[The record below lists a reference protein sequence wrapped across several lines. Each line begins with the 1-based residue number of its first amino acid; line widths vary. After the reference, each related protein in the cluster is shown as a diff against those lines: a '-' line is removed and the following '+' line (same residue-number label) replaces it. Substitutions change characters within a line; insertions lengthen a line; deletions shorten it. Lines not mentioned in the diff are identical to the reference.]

1 MVGKEFLATKELL
14 TNESMRGVFKNNFE
28 LAHFAIRLARYYVHA
43 GHEIS
48 LADLF
53 DQVRKN
59 PTLKYLED
67 LEALANHEEE

>member
-1 MVGKEFLATKELL
+1 MVTKEFILTKELL
-14 TNESMRGVFKNNFE
+14 TNENLRSAFKNNFE

-53 DQVRKN
+53 DQIRKN
-59 PTLKYLED
+59 PSSKFLED
-67 LEALANHEEE
+67 LESLEKEEE

>member
-1 MVGKEFLATKELL
+1 MPSKEFTATKELL
-14 TNESMRGVFKNNFE
+14 TNESLRGVFKNNFE

-43 GHEIS
+43 GHEIT

-59 PTLKYLED
+59 PTQKYIED
-67 LEALANHEEE
+67 LEALEQQED

>member
-1 MVGKEFLATKELL
+1 ML
-14 TNESMRGVFKNNFE
+14 THEKLRGVFKNNFE

-53 DQVRKN
+53 EQVRKN
-59 PTLKYLED
+59 PTQAFIEGLETM
-67 LEALANHEEE
+67 EKEGS

>member
-1 MVGKEFLATKELL
+1 MAKEFTSTKELL

-59 PTLKYLED
+59 PTLKYIED
-67 LEALANHEEE
+67 LEALEHHEES